1 MQSFQMQP
9 LVDPVGNFSA
19 ALGVNP
25 AGAFTSKDVNKA
37 VKLIADSTY
46 GLVAAGDEIEGT
58 VEAISHFT
66 VNNGFSFG
74 TVNNRGRRVVT
85 IDNAVAVVIGDLVV
99 AGAQAALGTAQ
110 TNTVARKGT
119 PTKFLWRVVSLL
131 GSNGAAGT
139 SVLIERMNG

>member
-1 MQSFQMQP
+1 MQTFTMQP
-9 LVDPVGNFSA
+9 LVDIVGNFSA
-19 ALGVNP
+19 ALGVNA

-37 VKLIADSTY
+37 VKLIGDSKY

-58 VEAISHFT
+58 VEAISPFT
-66 VNNGFSFG
+66 VNNGLSFG
-74 TVNNRGRRVVT
+74 TVNSRGRRVVT
-85 IDNAVAVVIGDLVV
+85 IDNVTAVVVGDTVL

-119 PTKFLWRVVSLL
+119 PTTFVWRVISLL

-139 SVLIERMNG
+139 SVLIERVNG